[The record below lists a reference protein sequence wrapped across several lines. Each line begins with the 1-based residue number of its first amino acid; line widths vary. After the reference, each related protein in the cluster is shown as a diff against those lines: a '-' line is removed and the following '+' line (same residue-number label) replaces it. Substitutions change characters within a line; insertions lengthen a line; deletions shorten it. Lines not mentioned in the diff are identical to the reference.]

1 MGKEQLIIKDKE
13 QTVIIAEFAIFPT
26 SEGASVSRFVKE
38 AVRVIE
44 DSGLKSVTGGMSTVI
59 EAPDLASLFRVIGQT
74 DEALVKMGAKRIY
87 VDLRIDHR
95 LDKKAT
101 IESKLKAIGKS

>member
-1 MGKEQLIIKDKE
+1 MTAERDKE
-13 QTVIIAEFAIFPT
+13 QTMIIAEFAIFPT

-38 AVRVIE
+38 AIRVIE
-44 DSGLKSVTGGMSTVI
+44 DSGLKSVTGGMSTAI
-59 EAPDLASLFRVIGQT
+59 EAPDLESLFRVIGQA
-74 DEALVKMGAKRIY
+74 DEALVKMGAKRIH

-101 IESKLKAIGKS
+101 IESKLKAVGKS